1 MTEEIKSNINNPE
14 MLEKL
19 YRENQIAF
27 ESDFETAYPEIKD
40 TELAKF
46 WKARLEYTKSGD
58 RIRIPAISE
67 IATMIIVCLITVF
80 LIKLPDLF
88 QINLKAS
95 GFYEKNAAIIVFF
108 GLTLF
113 ALWINKIENQRN
125 LFLTALAFLIPL
137 VYINLLPVGK
147 SASVNLAY
155 IHLPLLMWCL
165 YGIVFTGFDVKSRS
179 KRIDFIRFNG
189 DLAIIYVIIAIAGGV
204 LTVMTVGLFH
214 AIGINIQKFYTNNI
228 VVAGA
233 VAAPVVG
240 AFIIRN
246 FTTLT
251 NKIAPLL
258 AAIFSPL
265 VLVTLLVYLI
275 AMAVSGKDPYNDR
288 DFLVIFNVML
298 IGVMAII
305 VFSVSETSL
314 IRNQKFNQSV
324 LFMLSI
330 ITIVIDLIALSAIF
344 YRLGE
349 FGVTPNRLAIVV
361 SNVLILLNLVIIMI
375 DLFRINFRKKKFEIA
390 EISVA
395 KFIPVYLVWIMIV
408 IFLFPL
414 IFGMK

>member
-1 MTEEIKSNINNPE
+1 MIEEIKSNINNPE
-14 MLEKL
+14 ILEKL
-19 YRENQIAF
+19 FRENQKAF
-27 ESDFETAYPEIKD
+27 ESDFETAYPAIKD
-40 TELAKF
+40 TEMAKF
-46 WKARLEYTKSGD
+46 WKARLEYTRTGE
-58 RIRIPAISE
+58 RIRMPAIPE

-88 QINLKAS
+88 QINLQAS
-95 GFYEKNAAIIVFF
+95 KFYEKNTAIIVFF

-113 ALWINKIENQRN
+113 TLWINKIESQRR
-125 LFLTALAFLIPL
+125 LFLTAVAFLIPL
-137 VYINLLPVGK
+137 VYINLLPVDK

-155 IHLPLLMWCL
+155 IHLPLLMWCI
-165 YGIVFTGFDVKSRS
+165 YGIVYSGFDIKSRS

-189 DLAIIYVIIAIAGGV
+189 DLAIIYAIIAIAGGI

-228 VVAGA
+228 VVGGA

-240 AFIIRN
+240 VFIIRN

-251 NKIAPLL
+251 NKIAPLI

-265 VLVTLLVYLI
+265 VLVTLLVYLV

-288 DFLVIFNVML
+288 NFLMIFNIML
-298 IGVMAII
+298 IGVMGII
-305 VFSVSETSL
+305 VFSVSETSVVK
-314 IRNQKFNQSV
+314 NQKFNQLV
-324 LFMLSI
+324 LFLLSI
-330 ITIVIDLIALSAIF
+330 VTIIIDLIALSAIF

-349 FGVTPNRLAIVV
+349 FGVTPNRLAILV
-361 SNVLILLNLVIIMI
+361 SNILILVNLIIIMI
-375 DLFRINFRKKKFEIA
+375 DLFRINFKKGNFEIV
-390 EISVA
+390 EMSVA
-395 KFIPVYLVWIMIV
+395 KFIPVYLAWIMIV